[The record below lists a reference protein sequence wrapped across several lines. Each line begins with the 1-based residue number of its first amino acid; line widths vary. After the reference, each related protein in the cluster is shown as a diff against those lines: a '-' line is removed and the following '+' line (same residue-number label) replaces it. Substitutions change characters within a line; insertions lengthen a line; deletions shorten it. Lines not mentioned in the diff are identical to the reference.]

1 MLYGRLLRSANVTD
15 LWYITHIIHVTC
27 GSPAAGKSMKKILY
41 PKKINVET
49 HRIEKKYLGLLEKLS
64 KSEQEKA
71 VILDAMTELV
81 LYLDM
86 DLKVIWANKA
96 MHDAFALEP
105 GQLNGQHCYKALH
118 KRKRTCPICPAE
130 KTLRT
135 GKTHEVIDFSSYK
148 KNWVLRSYPVR
159 NERGALMGVV
169 EIVTDI
175 TERRKAEE
183 ALRQSEQKYRE
194 LFENANDIIFILDF
208 DGTILS
214 CNAAAAKTYG
224 YESEQML
231 GLNIESLL
239 DPEYLPVVRQFIQ
252 KRLNNI
258 DVQNPQEFLTYT
270 KDGEAVWVEVN
281 ARIMKENGRQ
291 VSVHGIARN
300 ITERKK
306 MEEALK
312 KRELELEEKS
322 RNLVDANKALKVLL
336 RRREEDKTEL
346 EEKVTC
352 NMRELVLPYIENL
365 KMTDIDSQQLNQLK
379 IIESNISEIIS
390 PFLRTLSSRYPNLT
404 PMEMKIIHFI
414 KEGRSTKEIA
424 ALLKTSTRTVEVHR
438 DNIRKKM
445 RLKNRKVNLRSHLL
459 SL

>member
-1 MLYGRLLRSANVTD
+1 
-15 LWYITHIIHVTC
+15 
-27 GSPAAGKSMKKILY
+27 MKKILY

>member
-1 MLYGRLLRSANVTD
+1 
-15 LWYITHIIHVTC
+15 
-27 GSPAAGKSMKKILY
+27 
-41 PKKINVET
+41 
-49 HRIEKKYLGLLEKLS
+49 
-64 KSEQEKA
+64 
-71 VILDAMTELV
+71 
-81 LYLDM
+81 
-86 DLKVIWANKA
+86 
-96 MHDAFALEP
+96 
-105 GQLNGQHCYKALH
+105 
-118 KRKRTCPICPAE
+118 
-130 KTLRT
+130 
-135 GKTHEVIDFSSYK
+135 
-148 KNWVLRSYPVR
+148 
-159 NERGALMGVV
+159 MGVV

-194 LFENANDIIFILDF
+194 LFENANDIIFILAF

-224 YESEQML
+224 YGPEQML

-239 DPEYLPVVRQFIQ
+239 NPDYLPVVRQFIQ
-252 KRLNNI
+252 KRLHNM

-270 KDGEAVWVEVN
+270 KNGEAVWVEVN

-365 KMTDIDSQQLNQLK
+365 KMTDIDSQQLNQLE
-379 IIESNISEIIS
+379 ILERNIREIIS

-404 PMEMKIIHFI
+404 PMEIKIIHFI
-414 KEGRSTKEIA
+414 KEERSTKEIA